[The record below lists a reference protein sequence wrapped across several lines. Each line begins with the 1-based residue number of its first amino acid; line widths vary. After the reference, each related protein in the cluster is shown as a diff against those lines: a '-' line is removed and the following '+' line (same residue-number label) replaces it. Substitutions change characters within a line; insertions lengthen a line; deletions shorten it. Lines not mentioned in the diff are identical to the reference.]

1 MMPGNA
7 NLGVSVF
14 VRDRAEPM
22 LGNDPT
28 HINQNGNGIGVEI
41 TQTIN
46 IEVLGKGRGKNLNG
60 ETLLRIKT
68 VLALQKAAR
77 QFLINLSN
85 SGRDRAAK
93 LSFLLSIKPQLHYAG
108 L

>member
-1 MMPGNA
+1 MVPGHA

-22 LGNDPT
+22 LGNHPT

-41 TQTIN
+41 AQAIN
-46 IEVLGKGRGKNLNG
+46 IEVLGKGGGKNLDG
-60 ETLLRIKT
+60 ETLLGIKT
-68 VLALQKAAR
+68 LLTLQQVSG

-85 SGRDRAAK
+85 SGRDRAAE
-93 LSFLLSIKPQLHYAG
+93 LSLLLSIKLQLH
-108 L
+108 